1 MSRDGVKSRR
11 QKIQF
16 DIIPSKPEELEAVN
30 YTRVNQIVSVTYT
43 MNPVNLLSRFV
54 PFIRNFA

>member
-11 QKIQF
+11 QKIQS
-16 DIIPSKPEELEAVN
+16 DIIPCKPEELEAENDKCVN
-30 YTRVNQIVSVTYT
+30 ETVSGTCA
-43 MNPVNLLSRFV
+43 MNPVNRLSRIV